1 MDLTPTTEA
10 TTSGPPTEAEA
21 GVPSWPWRPPGE
33 VRDANQV
40 AAGGTQL
47 LGGPIPQSAVDNG
60 AELAAALVEAE
71 VAEAVGQQ
79 LTLPG
84 ATVTNVGVE
93 IVGPVDPDNVLANL
107 GRLQRSD
114 AWTRWAVGDLFL
126 ALVAAHDGDH
136 APAYVAVA
144 PLGYPANWLNRV
156 IAVAERVPHPNR
168 RAGLSWSHHQ
178 AVAVDIVAV
187 DEQSRWLGLAVANGW
202 SVRQLEQAIV
212 DHLMRDQDQ
221 LDLDD
226 DDDPVEALPVA
237 KLSREVVATIFEA
250 AALSP
255 SGWVRLHP
263 ASGQVLS
270 IAGPV

>member
-1 MDLTPTTEA
+1 MDPTTPTTEA
-10 TTSGPPTEAEA
+10 TTGPPTE
-21 GVPSWPWRPPGE
+21 GSPSWPWRPPGE
-33 VRDANQV
+33 A
-40 AAGGTQL
+40 L
-47 LGGPIPQSAVDNG
+47 LGGPVPESTVDNE

-71 VAEAVGQQ
+71 VAEAVGNVQ

-84 ATVTNVGVE
+84 ATVTAVGVE
-93 IVGPVDPDNVLANL
+93 IVGPVDPDSVLANL

-114 AWTRWAVGDLFL
+114 AWTRWAVGDLFN
-126 ALVAAHDGDH
+126 ALVAANDGDP

-144 PLGYPANWLNRV
+144 GLGYPPNWLNRV
-156 IAVAERVPHPNR
+156 IAVADRVPHPNR
-168 RAGLSWSHHQ
+168 RPGLSWSHHQ
-178 AVAVDIVAV
+178 AVAVDIVPV

-226 DDDPVEALPVA
+226 DDDPIEALPVA